1 MANTA
6 ATGDTAS
13 VAHPIE
19 RDVAQMPPRKRR
31 SSMLFV
37 LSGSC
42 TDVERNWA
50 RLPPIVL
57 SAGGREYPRVLCL
70 GLNRMFLPESLINAI
85 FQFPDPDHAAED
97 MRGAAK
103 YPEVTLL
110 GPNARDT
117 QTLRDLKVIT
127 PEESEDTVLIMTVR
141 GAVSAVREAKDRQL
155 AVNPAWEATLQ
166 NAWCTLAMIQKL
178 FMGESRPT
186 EAEDVYTIV
195 QKPTI
200 PPVELYKLP
209 QVTQPGDVIPQLRP
223 RRRGKAKT
231 PTTELAA
238 QVKALRNELKQ
249 LEHTADEI
257 RGDIMR
263 MRTILSKP

>member
-1 MANTA
+1 
-6 ATGDTAS
+6 
-13 VAHPIE
+13 
-19 RDVAQMPPRKRR
+19 
-31 SSMLFV
+31 MLFV

-50 RLPPIVL
+50 RLPPVVL
-57 SAGGREYPRVLCL
+57 SAGGREYPRVFCF
-70 GLNRMFLPESLINAI
+70 GLNRMFLPESLVNAI
-85 FQFPDPDHAAED
+85 FQFPDPDRAADD

-117 QTLRDLKVIT
+117 QTLRDLHVIT
-127 PEESEDTVLIMTVR
+127 QEESEDSVLIMTVR
-141 GAVSAVREAKDRQL
+141 GIVSAVREAKDRQL
-155 AVNPAWEATLQ
+155 AINPSWEGTLQ
-166 NAWCTLAMIQKL
+166 SAWCTLALIQKL
-178 FMGESRPT
+178 FTGEARPT
-186 EAEDVYTIV
+186 EAEDIYTIA
-195 QKPTI
+195 QKPKI
-200 PPVELYKLP
+200 PSVELYKMP
-209 QVTQPGDVIPQLRP
+209 QITQPGDVIPQLRP

-238 QVKALRNELKQ
+238 QAKALRTELRQ

-263 MRTILSKP
+263 MRTILSKL

>member
-1 MANTA
+1 MASTTA
-6 ATGDTAS
+6 NSAS
-13 VAHPIE
+13 EVHSE
-19 RDVAQMPPRKRR
+19 EKEVAQMPPRKRR

-50 RLPPIVL
+50 RLPPVVL
-57 SAGGREYPRVLCL
+57 TAGGKEFPRVFCF
-70 GLNRMFLPESLINAI
+70 GLNRMFLPESLVNAI
-85 FQFPDPDHAAED
+85 FQFPDPDRAADD

-110 GPNARDT
+110 ASNARDT
-117 QTLRDLKVIT
+117 ATLRDIGAIT
-127 PEESEDTVLIMTVR
+127 SEESEDTVLIMTVR
-141 GAVSAVREAKDRQL
+141 GIVSAVREAKDRQL
-155 AVNPAWEATLQ
+155 AVDPSWESTLQ

-178 FMGESRPT
+178 FLTEPRPT
-186 EAEDVYTIV
+186 EAEDIYTVV
-195 QKPTI
+195 QKPRLE
-200 PPVELYKLP
+200 PVELFKMP
-209 QVTQPGDVIPQLRP
+209 QITQPGDVIPQLRP

-238 QVKALRNELKQ
+238 QVKAMRTELKQ
-249 LEHTADEI
+249 LDHTADEI

-263 MRTILSKP
+263 MRAILSKL